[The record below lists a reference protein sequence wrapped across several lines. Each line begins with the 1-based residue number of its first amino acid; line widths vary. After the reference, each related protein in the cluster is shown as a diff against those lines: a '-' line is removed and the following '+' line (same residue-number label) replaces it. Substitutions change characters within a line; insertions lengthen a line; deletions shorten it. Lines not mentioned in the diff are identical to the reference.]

1 MRVDGVYFITFR
13 SVTYAQ
19 RGERILSRAGVRCGI
34 QRTQRWMEEKGCGYS
49 LRVRAGQFSEARTL
63 LTQFSAPFQRIYGKA
78 PGGRWEEVRP

>member
-13 SVTYAQ
+13 SVIYAQ

-49 LRVRAGQFSEARTL
+49 LRVQTANIEQAAGLLRAEQL
-63 LTQFSAPFQRIYGKA
+63 PIGKVYRRRED
-78 PGGRWEEVRP
+78 GKLEETAL

>member
-49 LRVRAGQFSEARTL
+49 LRVQTANIEQAAGL
-63 LTQFSAPFQRIYGKA
+63 LRDEQLPIGKVYRRRED
-78 PGGRWEEVRP
+78 GKLEETAL

>member
-34 QRTQRWMEEKGCGYS
+34 QRTQRWMAEKGRGYS
-49 LRVRAGQFSEARTL
+49 LRLRTERPEKAVVLLRQEELPIGKVYWQRENAGL
-63 LTQFSAPFQRIYGKA
+63 
-78 PGGRWEEVRP
+78 EELVL